1 MNKAKA
7 KSRQNEN
14 STIALNKKAKH
25 DYFIEDRFEAGI
37 AMQGWEVKSC
47 RAGKVQLVDSYVI
60 LKDGEAYLLGA
71 LITPLGTTSTHYVID
86 PRRTRKLLLNKRELV
101 RLFQSVQ
108 QKGYTCVCTAMYW
121 KHHLVKCEIAL
132 AKGKQD
138 HDKRD
143 TEKERDWDR
152 ERQRIVRQ
160 HNR

>member
-7 KSRQNEN
+7 KSTEN
-14 STIALNKKAKH
+14 TTIALNRKAKH
-25 DYFIEDRFEAGI
+25 EYFIEDRYEAGMV
-37 AMQGWEVKSC
+37 MQGWEVKSC

-60 LKDGEAYLLGA
+60 FKDGEAFLLGA
-71 LITPLGTTSTHYVID
+71 LISPLGTTSTHYVID
-86 PRRTRKLLLNKRELV
+86 PRRTRKLLLNKRELS
-101 RLFQSVQ
+101 RLQIAVQ

-121 KHHLVKCEIAL
+121 KSHLVKCEIAL

-143 TEKERDWDR
+143 VEKDRDWERDK
-152 ERQRIVRQ
+152 QRIVRQ

>member
-7 KSRQNEN
+7 KSKQNEN

-37 AMQGWEVKSC
+37 SMQGWEVKSC
-47 RAGKVQLVDSYVI
+47 RAGKVQLVDSYVM
-60 LKDGEAYLLGA
+60 LKNGEAYLLGA

-86 PRRTRKLLLNKRELV
+86 SRRTRKLLLNKRELV
-101 RLFQSVQ
+101 RLFQAVQ

-121 KHHLVKCEIAL
+121 KNHLVKCEIAL

-152 ERQRIVRQ
+152 EKQRIVRQ
-160 HNR
+160 HNK